1 MSFSP
6 KEQRLIS
13 TMLHRLLKAP
23 DANQETITN
32 ALAKP
37 LEEFNSD
44 DWILVNQVLPDLT
57 SNDIEL
63 SSFIRLVQQIP
74 S

>member
-23 DANQETITN
+23 GANQEAITN

-37 LEEFNSD
+37 LQEFNSD

-63 SSFIRLVQQIP
+63 PSFIRLVHRIP